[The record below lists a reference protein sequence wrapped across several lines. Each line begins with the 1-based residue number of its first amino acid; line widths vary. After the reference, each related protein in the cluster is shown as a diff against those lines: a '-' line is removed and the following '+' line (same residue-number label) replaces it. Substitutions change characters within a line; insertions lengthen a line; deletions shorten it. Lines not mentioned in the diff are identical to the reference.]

1 MVIAVNIVCSMRLF
15 SEEKMMRTEE
25 IVVLKYDEL
34 GDSAK
39 ETAKNW
45 FKEVVDYP
53 WFDDGMTSIKVFSK
67 HFGITVVNY
76 EIGAFSY
83 SWVKTNADK
92 SHFRGLKLKDIDR
105 DHNPTGYCVDWD
117 LWNTFYDT
125 WKITGDPLKAFHDA
139 IECAVTDIQKDW
151 EYQYSDE
158 AVEEMLI
165 INEYEFTEDGK
176 RYA

>member
-1 MVIAVNIVCSMRLF
+1 MDRLF
-15 SEEKMMRTEE
+15 VVPISPKNEEKMMRTEE

-92 SHFRGLKLKDIDR
+92 SHFRGLKLKDHDP
-105 DHNPTGYCVDWD
+105 DKMQQGYYLDFD
-117 LWNTFYDT
+117 LWREFYEV
-125 WKITGDPLKAFHDA
+125 WKDSGDPLKAFNSA
-139 IECAVTDIQKDW
+139 IDSAIDSVQKDW